1 MPLSDKLYAA
11 ILEACLSYEG
21 KLTTRNRA
29 AIAGIGQRVRLLCE
43 LMYNTGFSI
52 TDAVTT
58 GRSRLKMT
66 GNDYYFDVQRRKLEG
81 SPASKH
87 IWMKVDREFAKR
99 LLAMRPSPDTD
110 PKYFFWSG
118 SGEVDNAA
126 DSWWKVFPRIRALV
140 DAKLMREEMG
150 VDDEG
155 ETIQPTFHCFRYSFA
170 QNLFAAGADVPDVAK
185 YLGDT
190 PAIVAKHYWKFSK
203 KLQQKGE
210 RLLNKVISKRKKR

>member
-66 GNDYYFDVQRRKLEG
+66 GNDYYFDVQRRKLEAPPHR
-81 SPASKH
+81 S
-87 IWMKVDREFAKR
+87 I
-99 LLAMRPSPDTD
+99 
-110 PKYFFWSG
+110 SG
-118 SGEVDNAA
+118 
-126 DSWWKVFPRIRALV
+126 
-140 DAKLMREEMG
+140 
-150 VDDEG
+150 
-155 ETIQPTFHCFRYSFA
+155 
-170 QNLFAAGADVPDVAK
+170 
-185 YLGDT
+185 
-190 PAIVAKHYWKFSK
+190 
-203 KLQQKGE
+203 
-210 RLLNKVISKRKKR
+210 